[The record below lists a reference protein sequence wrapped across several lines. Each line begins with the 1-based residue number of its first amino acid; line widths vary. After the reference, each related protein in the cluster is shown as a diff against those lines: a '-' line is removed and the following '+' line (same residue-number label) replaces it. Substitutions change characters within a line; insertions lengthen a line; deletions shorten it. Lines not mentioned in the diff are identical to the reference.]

1 MALKRQGAVVPK
13 DGEQCTLKIG
23 SSRSLDVG
31 VSQDHCLL
39 ITIADAPFSG
49 DDEDG
54 ENVAEDTGKIRA

>member
-1 MALKRQGAVVPK
+1 MVPK
-13 DGEQCTLKIG
+13 DGEQCTFKIG

-39 ITIADAPFSG
+39 ITIADAPSSG
-49 DDEDG
+49 DEEDG